1 MMVRQGLNS
10 LVVLNRQRGVKFEF
24 GLVQRFAAE
33 AHARCA
39 GLFPREGGGGGY
51 MRLDEVV
58 VTIVSDRRI
67 DRIHRDFMAIEGAT
81 DVITFEHGDVVVS
94 ADTALR
100 EALGRG
106 YRVEVELGLYVVH
119 GFLHLN
125 GFDDRSQAPREEM
138 QRVQEVVW
146 SEVRAELGV

>member
-1 MMVRQGLNS
+1 MMVRRGLNS

-33 AHARCA
+33 AYVRCA
-39 GLFPREGGGGGY
+39 GLFPREGVGGGY
-51 MRLDEVV
+51 VQLDEVV

-67 DRIHRDFMAIEGAT
+67 ERIHRDFMAIEGAT
-81 DVITFEHGDVVVS
+81 DVITFEHGDVVMS

-146 SEVRAELGV
+146 SEVRAGLGV